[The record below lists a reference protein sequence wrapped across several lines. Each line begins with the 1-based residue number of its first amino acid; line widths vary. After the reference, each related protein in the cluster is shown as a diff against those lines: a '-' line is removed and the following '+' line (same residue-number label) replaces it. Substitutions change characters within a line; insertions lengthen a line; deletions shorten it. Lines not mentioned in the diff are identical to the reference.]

1 MLQLHQGSLPPSSLA
16 PSDAVAPSCGRES
29 CPEAGMEITKP
40 RGVLRAVASKSNA
53 RLMSLTQNPR
63 CPGQS
68 PAKDR
73 FRIPQRPLN
82 LGGGNASS
90 CPTAVAPLPCRGC
103 PLSGWERSFVSPPL
117 LGRGVQSW
125 IFAADEVVTAKGAA

>member
-1 MLQLHQGSLPPSSLA
+1 
-16 PSDAVAPSCGRES
+16 
-29 CPEAGMEITKP
+29 MEITKP

-90 CPTAVAPLPCRGC
+90 CPEAALAAASQDPLAEGASGHSTKRQAFHN
-103 PLSGWERSFVSPPL
+103 PLIG
-117 LGRGVQSW
+117 
-125 IFAADEVVTAKGAA
+125 